1 MECVIYEVAVVA
13 ESITVYTD
21 GASRGN
27 PGPSASGYIAIRAG
41 KTVNS
46 EFEYNGVKT
55 NNYAEYHAMEMAL
68 SWCLE
73 NASAA
78 PSARISL
85 FSDSELVVRQLK
97 GEYKTKAPKLKD
109 LKRRVEEL
117 ALKFGSVTFKNLP
130 RSDRNIARV
139 DFELNK
145 LLDDT
150 QGKDL

>member
-1 MECVIYEVAVVA
+1 MA

-27 PGPSASGYIAIRAG
+27 PGPSASGYIAMQGG
-41 KTVNS
+41 KLVSS

-73 NASAA
+73 NLSVS
-78 PSARISL
+78 PSAKIAI
-85 FSDSELVVRQLK
+85 FSDSELIVKQLN
-97 GEYKTKAPKLKD
+97 GEYKAKAPNLKD
-109 LKRRVEEL
+109 LKKRVQEL

-130 RSDRNIARV
+130 RSDSRIARV
-139 DFELNK
+139 DAQLNK

-150 QGKDL
+150 QGKHL